1 MMKRSHFLLTL
12 FLFSGAVGLID
23 EVVWTRMLTRAL
35 GTTVEATST
44 VLAAFMAGL
53 ALGGALGGRFAR
65 RARRPMLWYAWIE
78 LGVAVFAGASLVLL
92 NPALLVPLYRSLNE
106 LARGDRSLLTPI
118 RAAFCF
124 LVLIPPAALM
134 GATLPVLVEYAEKRL
149 KTFETSVGFLYA
161 MNTLGAVAGTI
172 AAGFVLIGW
181 IGETNTLLAA
191 IGMNLLVGAG
201 AIVADRLGAAD
212 GSIEPRNQIFTSSEI
227 QIPINADQ
235 RRRRNFTIASF
246 AIGGFTT
253 LGLEVAWGRMLL
265 LFEGTSIYAFS
276 AMLAVL
282 LTGMAIGGGFA
293 QRRLIRAGDPL
304 VSLGLTQFASGVAT
318 IIGLHIYAGLP
329 FMEFV
334 FTSKTLLLLNWV
346 IAPLLLVG
354 PLGFLSGASFS
365 LAARCV
371 ATTADDASAKIGVLY
386 AWNTFGC
393 IAGSLLTGFFIMP
406 HLGAAKTVALLASI
420 GVAVGL
426 SVVVLATHLSARSGG
441 ANRRLVWLAAGIS
454 VGFGIVVIGVGDPFA
469 GLILKRAAGSVRP
482 RGEIELYRHIE
493 DAAATTTAFGSKSG
507 DRLQKSLWINGYGMT
522 QLVSVTKAMAHLPFW
537 LADDPRNALVI
548 CYGMGTSARSA
559 SLHKNTKVRVV
570 ELVPGVIECASFFHP
585 NAIETLESRNVE
597 IVVGDGR
604 NDLLLNNTRY
614 DVIVVDPAPPL
625 YAAGTVNLYNVDFF
639 KLCRDR
645 LTPTGAACI
654 WLPVERHDES
664 SMVLR
669 GFVEAFPYVDIWS
682 GGKHDNGFMLIGRH
696 RPIVDRETV
705 VRRGFENAAVAA
717 DLAEWDDEFASA
729 DKMNRLYLTDR
740 AGLSEFVG
748 SGGVNSDDHPYTE
761 FPLWRAVFQRS
772 RFNRFLAADH
782 VREFVRNRTIASRRP
797 TISPLKE

>member
-1 MMKRSHFLLTL
+1 MRKSQFLLTL
-12 FLFSGAVGLID
+12 FLISGAVGLID

-53 ALGGALGGRFAR
+53 ALGGAIGGRFAR
-65 RARRPMLWYAWIE
+65 RAQRPMLWYAWIE
-78 LGVAVFAGASLVLL
+78 LGVALFAGASLFLL
-92 NPALLVPLYRSLNE
+92 NPALLVPLYRTLND
-106 LARGDRSLLTPI
+106 LAGGDRSLLTPI

-161 MNTLGAVAGTI
+161 MNTLGAVLGTI

-191 IGMNLLVGAG
+191 IAMNLLVGAG
-201 AIVADRLGAAD
+201 AIVADRMGGDASKSESLEKS
-212 GSIEPRNQIFTSSEI
+212 GSPNEVDPTAYNDRKW
-227 QIPINADQ
+227 
-235 RRRRNFTIASF
+235 RRNLAIASF
-246 AIGGFTT
+246 AVSGFTT

-276 AMLAVL
+276 SMLAVL

-293 QRRLIRAGDPL
+293 QRRLINAGDPL
-304 VSLGLTQFASGVAT
+304 VSLGLTQLASGTAT
-318 IIGLHIYAGLP
+318 IIGLYIYAGLP
-329 FMEFV
+329 FVQFM
-334 FTSKTLLLLNWV
+334 FTSKALILLNWV
-346 IAPLLLVG
+346 VAPLLLVG

-371 ATTADDASAKIGVLY
+371 MTTAEDASARIGVLY

-393 IAGSLLTGFFIMP
+393 IAGSLLTGFLIMP
-406 HLGAAKTVALLASI
+406 RIGSAKTVTLSASL
-420 GVAVGL
+420 GVVVG
-426 SVVVLATHLSARSGG
+426 SIVVLATVLAARSRGT
-441 ANRRLVWLAAGIS
+441 NRRPAWLAAGLATAF
-454 VGFGIVVIGVGDPFA
+454 GFTALGIGDPFA
-469 GLILKRAAGSVRP
+469 GLILKRAAGSVKP

-507 DRLQKSLWINGYGMT
+507 ERLQKSLWINGYGMT

-585 NAIETLESRNVE
+585 NAIETLKSRNVE

-604 NDLLLNNTRY
+604 NDLLLNNKRY

-645 LTPTGAACI
+645 LTSTGAACI
-654 WLPVERHDES
+654 WLPVERYDES
-664 SMVLR
+664 LMVLR
-669 GFVEAFPYVDIWS
+669 GFVEAFPYVDVWG
-682 GGKHDNGFMLIGRH
+682 GGKHDNGFMLIGRR
-696 RPIVDRETV
+696 RPIVDREAA

-717 DLAEWDDEFASA
+717 DLAEWDAEFASA

-740 AGLSEFVG
+740 AGLSDFVG
-748 SGGVNSDDHPYTE
+748 GGAVNSDDHPYTE
-761 FPLWRAVFQRS
+761 FPLWRAVFKRS
-772 RFNRFLAADH
+772 RFNRFLAADY
-782 VREFVRNRTIASRRP
+782 VREFMRNRNVAAGNSK
-797 TISPLKE
+797 ISPFKEE